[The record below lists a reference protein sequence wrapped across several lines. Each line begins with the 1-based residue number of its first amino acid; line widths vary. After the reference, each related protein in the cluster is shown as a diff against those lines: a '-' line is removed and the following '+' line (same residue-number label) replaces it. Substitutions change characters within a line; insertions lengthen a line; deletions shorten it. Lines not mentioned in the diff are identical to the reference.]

1 MRCPTS
7 LYAVVPHG
15 PHKDK
20 LRLAEPIKWS
30 MYLPS
35 RPILRLAHSFRLEDE
50 GQRPVMR
57 RAPTQHLI

>member
-35 RPILRLAHSFRLEDE
+35 RPIPSGRFCFSHILSALKTKASA
-50 GQRPVMR
+50 QS
-57 RAPTQHLI
+57 